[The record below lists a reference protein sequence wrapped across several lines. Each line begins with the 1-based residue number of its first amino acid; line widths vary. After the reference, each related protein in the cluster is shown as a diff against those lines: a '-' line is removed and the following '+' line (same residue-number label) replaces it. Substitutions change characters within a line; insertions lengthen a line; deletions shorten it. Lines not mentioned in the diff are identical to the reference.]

1 MAGEMSTFNGTV
13 VTFAGDVQAPLISAS
28 YDSTVAEVDVT
39 GSVDTEHTFEPGI
52 INESLTWEVVGDPDI
67 TVIAVGD
74 KGALS
79 VDWRTVGAGTWG
91 TFTIAVITSVSKGGG
106 LGGAVTTSITAKPS
120 IATPA

>member
-74 KGALS
+74 KGTMDVVWNS
-79 VDWRTVGAGTWG
+79 VGNGSWGTW
-91 TFTIAVITSVSKGGG
+91 TTAVITSVSKGGG
-106 LGGAVTTSITAKPS
+106 LGGAVTTSITAKPTL
-120 IATPA
+120 ITPV